1 MPDGGQ
7 YIWNGGGEMDS
18 GDEEKFFLLSL
29 TTAAEWTPVRPVS
42 RLSLSHIYSYV
53 HLWRIRHV

>member
-29 TTAAEWTPVRPVS
+29 THRRMDAGPSSQSSFFIAY
-42 RLSLSHIYSYV
+42 I
-53 HLWRIRHV
+53 